1 MPMLEMKQLNAFDL
15 EAQRTITAV
24 AHVNYWAAD
33 KKTTAPSKTQAN
45 ARTCMRGSVRRS
57 ETDLK
62 DGFKCCLLLSLSI
75 LLSAWFIYFFSLGS
89 ASCVSCAGLRCSKF
103 PATLSVLCQSPPLK
117 PSNEQKFAFE
127 RVDVE
132 TSHSCSYFRLIKVKL
147 EEWTVKT
154 LD

>member
-1 MPMLEMKQLNAFDL
+1 MLF
-15 EAQRTITAV
+15 AV
-24 AHVNYWAAD
+24 IAVD
-33 KKTTAPSKTQAN
+33 IVV
-45 ARTCMRGSVRRS
+45 SV
-57 ETDLK
+57 
-62 DGFKCCLLLSLSI
+62 
-75 LLSAWFIYFFSLGS
+75 IYLFFFSLGS

-147 EEWTVKT
+147 EE
-154 LD
+154 

>member
-1 MPMLEMKQLNAFDL
+1 MLF
-15 EAQRTITAV
+15 AV
-24 AHVNYWAAD
+24 IAVD
-33 KKTTAPSKTQAN
+33 IVV
-45 ARTCMRGSVRRS
+45 GV
-57 ETDLK
+57 
-62 DGFKCCLLLSLSI
+62 
-75 LLSAWFIYFFSLGS
+75 IYFFFFSLGS

-147 EEWTVKT
+147 EE
-154 LD
+154 